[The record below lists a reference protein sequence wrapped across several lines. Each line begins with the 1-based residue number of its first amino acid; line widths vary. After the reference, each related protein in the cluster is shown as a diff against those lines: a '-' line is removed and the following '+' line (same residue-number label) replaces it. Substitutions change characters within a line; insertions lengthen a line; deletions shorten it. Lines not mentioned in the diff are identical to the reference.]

1 MRATSF
7 SRAAAYASQPLP
19 VRAKSYCSLM
29 SATMSATV
37 AAGMPVIVISFRA

>member
-7 SRAAAYASQPLP
+7 SRAAAYAP
-19 VRAKSYCSLM
+19 VLATSYCSLM

-37 AAGMPVIVISFRA
+37 AAGISVIVSSFRA